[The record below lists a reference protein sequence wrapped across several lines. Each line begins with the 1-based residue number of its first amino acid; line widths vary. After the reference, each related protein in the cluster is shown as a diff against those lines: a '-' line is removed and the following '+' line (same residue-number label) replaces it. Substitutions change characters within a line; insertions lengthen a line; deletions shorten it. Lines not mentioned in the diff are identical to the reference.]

1 MHPELTGKNIAI
13 ITHAGGPAVM
23 LTDALSSNGLNVPE
37 INGEASEELLTK
49 LYLGSSVS
57 NPIDFLAT
65 GTAEQLE
72 TIIDYCENR
81 FDEID
86 AMVVIFGSPGL
97 FEVYDVYDVLHKK
110 LRECKKPIFPVLPSV
125 INVKNEIEYFIAK
138 GNINFPDEVLFGN
151 ALAKIANSPK
161 PNYNETKVSAIDSTT
176 IRSIVDNAVDG
187 YLQPQQVVEL
197 LTAAHIPMVKEAVC
211 TSKEESLAAA
221 KDLGFPVVMK
231 VVGPI
236 HKSDVGGIFLNLNT
250 EEKLTDAFD
259 KIMQIKD
266 AIGVLMQP
274 MKKGIELFIG
284 AKKEDKF
291 GHLVLCG
298 LGGIYIE
305 VLKDVNSALTP
316 VSLNEA
322 SEMIKTLKSYKI
334 IQGVRNQKGINEQL
348 FAEIIT
354 KISNLVTIAPEIS
367 ELDLNPL
374 LGNSEEIIAVD
385 ARVRIEK

>member
-1 MHPELTGKNIAI
+1 
-13 ITHAGGPAVM
+13 M

-37 INGEASEELLTK
+37 INGEASKELLTK
-49 LYLGSSVS
+49 LYLGSSVA

-72 TIIDYCENR
+72 TIIDYCEHK

-110 LRECKKPIFPVLPSV
+110 MRECKKPIFPVLPSV
-125 INVKNEIEYFIAK
+125 VNVKNEIDYFISK

-151 ALAKIANSPK
+151 ALAKIANTPK
-161 PNYNETKVSAIDSTT
+161 PNYSASKVENVDSKT
-176 IRSIVDNAVDG
+176 IRSIVDNAIDG
-187 YLQPQQVVEL
+187 YLQPQQVIEL
-197 LTAAHIPMVKEAVC
+197 LTAAKIPMVSEAVC
-211 TSKEESLAAA
+211 SSKEESITAA

-236 HKSDVGGIFLNLNT
+236 HKSDVGGIFLNVNS
-250 EEKLTDAFD
+250 EEKLVDAFD

-266 AIGVLMQP
+266 ATGVLMQP

-291 GHLVLCG
+291 GHMVLCG

-305 VLKDVNSALTP
+305 VLKDVNSALAP
-316 VSLNEA
+316 VSLSEA
-322 SEMIKTLKSYKI
+322 TSMIKSLKSYKI
-334 IQGVRNQKGINEQL
+334 IEGVRNQKGINQEL
-348 FAEIIT
+348 FAKIIT
-354 KISNLVTIAPEIS
+354 RISNLVTIAPEIS